1 VPILDAVHDFAHP
14 VEGDAAW
21 SESYY
26 FNGYDPDADCG
37 LFTRIGVRPNE
48 GTLDAGLSVW
58 LPGTDIATVH
68 GVRPQAEMTDS
79 ALEAAGVR
87 YERLVPMRTW
97 RLSCDAE
104 ATLRDLDRRRAT
116 RKTRLRM
123 DVRFEALTP
132 AVGVDGSPRPGAGA
146 STAAGQ
152 STGKGHLEQAGRL
165 AGWVEADG
173 RRHEITGA
181 RGNRDKSWGPR
192 RWGGPAFWRW
202 FSINLGDDMHF
213 GGILIGTAAGELHRG
228 WVWRDGAFASIR
240 EWDVESELAEDG
252 LTHRAT
258 RVRARDAKGRVHALR
273 GDVLRVAPVVHEAA
287 GRRTVI
293 NEGLARWTCEGRQGY
308 GIAEYLHQLDG
319 EGRPVVPVR

>member
-1 VPILDAVHDFAHP
+1 VPILEPVHDFAHA
-14 VEGDAAW
+14 VEGDTAW

-26 FNGYDPDADCG
+26 FNGYDPLADCG

-68 GVRPQAEMTDS
+68 GVRPQTEMTDS
-79 ALEAAGVR
+79 ELEAAGVR
-87 YERLVPMRTW
+87 YERVVPMREW
-97 RLSCDAE
+97 RLTCDAE
-104 ATLRDLDRRRAT
+104 ATLRDLDQRRES

-123 DVRFEALTP
+123 DLRFQSLTP
-132 AVGVDGSPRPGAGA
+132 AVGVDGRPNAGA
-146 STAAGQ
+146 SAAAGQ

-165 AGWVEADG
+165 TGWIEADG
-173 RRHEITGA
+173 RRHEVAAA

-192 RWGGPAFWRW
+192 RWGGPTFWRW
-202 FSINLGDDMHF
+202 FSINLCDEMHF

-240 EWDVESELAEDG
+240 QWDVRTEVAKDG
-252 LTHRAT
+252 YTHRVT
-258 RVRARDAKGRVHALR
+258 RVRARDSRDRVYELR
-273 GDVLRVAPVVHEAA
+273 GDVLRVAPVVHEAG

-293 NEGLARWTCEGRQGY
+293 NEGLTRWTCDERQGH
-308 GIAEYLHQLDG
+308 GIAEYLHQLDAD
-319 EGRPVVPVR
+319 GRPVVPVR

>member
-1 VPILDAVHDFAHP
+1 MPILEPVHDFAHA

-26 FNGYDPDADCG
+26 FNGYDPIADCG

-68 GVRPQAEMTDS
+68 GVRPQTEMTDS
-79 ALEAAGVR
+79 ELEAAGVR
-87 YERLVPMRTW
+87 YERVVPMREW
-97 RLSCDAE
+97 RLTCDAE
-104 ATLRDLDRRRAT
+104 ATLRDLDRRRES

-123 DVRFEALTP
+123 DLRFQSLTQ
-132 AVGVDGSPRPGAGA
+132 AVDGRPNAGA
-146 STAAGQ
+146 SAAAGQ

-165 AGWVEADG
+165 TGWVEADG
-173 RRHEITGA
+173 RRHEIAAA

-192 RWGGPAFWRW
+192 RWGGPTFWRW
-202 FSINLGDDMHF
+202 FSINLGDEMHF

-240 EWDVESELAEDG
+240 QWDVRTEVAKDG
-252 LTHRAT
+252 YTHRVT
-258 RVRARDAKGRVHALR
+258 RVRARDSRDRVYELR
-273 GDVLRVAPVVHEAA
+273 GDVLRVAPVVHEAG

-293 NEGLARWTCEGRQGY
+293 NEGLTRWTCEERQGH
-308 GIAEYLHQLDG
+308 GIAEYLHQLDAD
-319 EGRPVVPVR
+319 GRPVVPVR

>member
-1 VPILDAVHDFAHP
+1 MPILEAVHDFAHP

-58 LPGTDIATVH
+58 LPGSDIATVH
-68 GVRPQAEMTDS
+68 GVRPQTEMTDS
-79 ALEAAGVR
+79 ELAAAGVR
-87 YERLVPMRTW
+87 YERLVPMREW
-97 RLSCDAE
+97 RLTCDAE
-104 ATLRDLDRRRAT
+104 ATLRDLGREREP

-123 DVRFEALTP
+123 DLRFQSLTP
-132 AVGVDGSPRPGAGA
+132 AVGVDGRPREGA
-146 STAAGQ
+146 SAAAGQ

-165 AGWVEADG
+165 TGWVEADG
-173 RRHEITGA
+173 RRHEIDAA

-192 RWGGPAFWRW
+192 RWGGPTFWRW
-202 FSINLGDDMHF
+202 FSINLGDEMHF

-240 EWDVESELAEDG
+240 QWDVRTELAKDG
-252 LTHRAT
+252 YTHRVT
-258 RVRARDAKGRVHALR
+258 RVRARDSRDRVHELR
-273 GDVLRVAPVVHEAA
+273 GDVLRVAPVVHEV
-287 GRRTVI
+287 GGKRTVI
-293 NEGLARWTCEGRQGY
+293 NEGLTRWTCEDREGY
-308 GIAEYLHQLDG
+308 GIAEYLHQLDA